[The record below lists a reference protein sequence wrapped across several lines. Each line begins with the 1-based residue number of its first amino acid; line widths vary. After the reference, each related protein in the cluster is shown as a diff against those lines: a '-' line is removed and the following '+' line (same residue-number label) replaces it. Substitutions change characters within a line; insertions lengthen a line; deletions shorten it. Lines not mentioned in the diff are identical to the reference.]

1 MSAEIMSLFGPL
13 SNPHLNQRISAAC
26 SIVSSLA
33 PTQSNQ
39 KTQDDTQLVDDADF
53 QYTIKRLV
61 RGLASPTVGARLGFS
76 VALTEILSKSHHV
89 SAQSVYSLLIS
100 STENQGGM
108 KASEERDLLLGR
120 LFGIKAIVSSGLIF
134 RSSLDSDSQL
144 KIWNSLVDDLNSLT
158 RRRSWLAE
166 SAGWVLT
173 CGMLQNLLARSE
185 PISWKETALKTL
197 VEKIFIQNTSWNLE
211 KLAMAILLQRYDI
224 TIDWNSILRDI
235 LPVPLI
241 LSPENMSTLYGYL
254 ISSGHSLEP
263 SDSKSASTPATSHP
277 ASTNE
282 PSTHPHFIHTIITF
296 ASPSISNGFSVFEL
310 YVQLLENFYFT
321 PHESNPTR
329 KCQGFNL
336 LNDLLASAHITQ
348 ADKPSLLTS
357 ATTYTLMVQSA
368 AKDRLLHK
376 SARSVLTTLLDQAE
390 QSPSLALGFATHIRK
405 TLPNFDEQSNT
416 KTLETLLTLMKDEEV
431 QNWVHELINAL
442 EFGQPNWSDHVSQD
456 ASDDDGDSPS
466 DLIDDKFRQQTLSQ
480 LCTIIHN
487 RAIPKT
493 RICTRSIIYM
503 IISCGFYGQLTNL
516 WPSEPLK
523 ASKRPKTNPEPAKTD
538 PATPSP
544 NLAFFDLCRS
554 RFYSCMSDLSC
565 KAPETV
571 TKVIKPNGPR
581 QNKSSSI
588 SQPKDQSGSVEK
600 RWTSEALEIMLH
612 HESNGQRSL
621 IDEKKLH
628 DDKHHIELNRLRQ
641 TALKFRDKLNV
652 NLKKVGPSDKVE
664 SLALLI
670 ESILLMS
677 YDDHDDLLE
686 ALDLLLRLEP
696 HCQEF
701 LSKDLKKPNGLDSS
715 TMEVL
720 IETLLFFLSWPI
732 AFIRNVVEQVFSNFT
747 DCINVSSLQLLIDQ
761 MIPSNSALE
770 DDDDEEEVLSDDEP
784 EEKGSDDDTEES
796 SSGDDDDDSDS
807 ISGSSLGSIDEAF
820 RDEVATALA
829 NALAKDQEEEED
841 SDASS
846 EPVDDDEMLAL
857 DANLAALFQ
866 RRTGAAT
873 SKVQN
878 TQDLHLRLKLSELF
892 SRFVKSKPDPLLT
905 ARLITPMLNL
915 IRKPTSGEEELK
927 KKVFKILTEILRQP
941 ITKLDE
947 EQKKA
952 QLLSPEEWFKIF
964 KKTFMIAQSV
974 EASDLSKFCNQAILW
989 LINLGNLH
997 LFKFNLIETSHP
1009 SSIEFQKLY
1018 QSSLK
1023 EFCCKKN
1030 TKLQPKFFLGY
1041 FNKFSLIAWN
1051 LKQDLLESLVSI
1063 DTVNAYRRIQ
1073 ILNLLQSLMM
1083 AYAAESAPNCD
1094 SDLLNFM
1101 PSVRTRLLSVLKQ
1114 GISSS
1119 GVDGPNKSI
1128 EKNMNTAKIKEVLKV
1143 LTTLVKL
1150 TIKLSKGQE
1159 EVIKKVW
1166 PKVEIEE
1173 IFELIKFR
1181 NDLEDSKVLKKSFLK
1196 VLNCLSFEGDVDR
1209 TKIEEN
1215 PKKIKKSKKEKKTEV
1230 EGEVEMKEAEAE
1242 EREGE
1247 GNGLVKRKVEKVEDG
1262 NEDLEHEGKDRKSK
1276 KKKINKKSKQ

>member
-13 SNPHLNQRISAAC
+13 SNPQLNQRISAAC
-26 SIVSSLA
+26 SIVSSLT
-33 PTQSNQ
+33 PTTP
-39 KTQDDTQLVDDADF
+39 KTHDETQNIDDADF
-53 QYTIKRLV
+53 QYTIKRLI

-76 VALTEILSKSHHV
+76 VALTEILSKSHHL
-89 SAQSVYSLLIS
+89 SAQPVYSLLIS

-134 RSSLDSDSQL
+134 RSSSDVDSQL
-144 KIWNSLVDDLNSLT
+144 KIWNSLVDDLDSLT
-158 RRRSWLAE
+158 RKRSWLSE

-173 CGMLQNLLARSE
+173 CGMLQNLLAHSE

-197 VEKIFIQNTSWNLE
+197 VQKIVLQNNSWNLE
-211 KLAMAILLQRYDI
+211 KLAMAILLQRYNV
-224 TIDWNSILRDI
+224 TIDWDSILRDI

-241 LSPENMSTLYGYL
+241 LSPENMPTLYALL

-263 SDSKSASTPATSHP
+263 SDLKSASTPAASHS

-282 PSTHPHFIHTIITF
+282 PSTHPHFIHSIIAF
-296 ASPSISNGFSVFEL
+296 ASPSISNGFSLFEL
-310 YVQLLENFYFT
+310 YAQLLENYYFT
-321 PHESNPTR
+321 PHESNATR

-336 LNDLLASAHITQ
+336 LNDLLASDDITQ
-348 ADKPSLLTS
+348 SDKPSLLTP
-357 ATTYTLMVQSA
+357 ATTYTLMVQLA

-376 SARSVLTTLLDQAE
+376 TARSVLNTLLDQAN
-390 QSPSLALGFATHIRK
+390 QSPSLALGFATQIRK
-405 TLPNFDEQSNT
+405 TLPNFDEQSST

-431 QNWVHELINAL
+431 ENWVHELITAL
-442 EFGQPNWSDHVSQD
+442 EFGQPNWSGHISQD
-456 ASDDDGDSPS
+456 ASDDDESPS

-493 RICTRSIIYM
+493 RICIRAILHM

-516 WPSEPLK
+516 WPSKTLK
-523 ASKRPKTNPEPAKTD
+523 SSKRAKTNPESANGIEST
-538 PATPSP
+538 TLSP
-544 NLAFFDLCRS
+544 HSAFFDLCRS

-565 KAPETV
+565 KAPEVV
-571 TKVIKPNGPR
+571 TKINKPNGSR

-588 SQPKDQSGSVEK
+588 SQSKDQSGSIEK

-612 HESNGQRSL
+612 YESNGQRSL

-628 DDKHHIELNRLRQ
+628 DDKHNVELNRLRQ
-641 TALKFRDKLNV
+641 TALKFRDKLNAS
-652 NLKKVGPSDKVE
+652 LKKVGASDKVE
-664 SLALLI
+664 SLAILI

-701 LSKDLKKPNGLDSS
+701 LSKDLKQSDGPNSS

-747 DCINVSSLQLLIDQ
+747 DWINVSSLQLLIDQ

-770 DDDDEEEVLSDDEP
+770 DEIDEEEVLSDGEAEERGSNDE
-784 EEKGSDDDTEES
+784 TEAS
-796 SSGDDDDDSDS
+796 SSGDDDNDDDSDS

-829 NALAKDQEEEED
+829 NALAKDQEEED

-866 RRTGAAT
+866 RRTGAT
-873 SKVQN
+873 TTKVQN
-878 TQDLHLRLKLSELF
+878 TQGLHLRLKLSELF

-915 IRKPTSGEEELK
+915 IRKPASGEEELK
-927 KKVFKILTEILRQP
+927 KKVFKILTDILRQP

-952 QLLSPEEWFKIF
+952 HLLTPEEWFKIF
-964 KKTFMIAQSV
+964 KKTFLIAQSV
-974 EASDLSKFCNQAILW
+974 EASDISKLCSQAILW

-997 LFKFNLIETSHP
+997 LAKFNLIETSHP
-1009 SSIEFQKLY
+1009 VSIQFKQLY
-1018 QSSLK
+1018 ETSLK
-1023 EFCCKKN
+1023 EFCLKKN
-1030 TKLQPKFFLGY
+1030 SKLQPKFFLGF
-1041 FNKFSLIAWN
+1041 FNKFSMIAWN
-1051 LKQDLLESLVSI
+1051 LKDTLLEFLISS

-1073 ILNLLQSLMM
+1073 IVNLLQSLMM
-1083 AYAAESAPNCD
+1083 AYAAESAPNCH
-1094 SDLLNFM
+1094 SDLLACM
-1101 PSVRTRLLSVLKQ
+1101 PSVRTHLLSVLKQ

-1119 GVDGPNKSI
+1119 GVDGTNKSM
-1128 EKNMNTAKIKEVLKV
+1128 EKNMNTAKIKELLKV

-1150 TIKLSKGQE
+1150 TIRLSKDQE
-1159 EVIKKVW
+1159 AIIKKIW
-1166 PKVEIEE
+1166 LKVEIEQ

-1196 VLNCLSFEGDVDR
+1196 ILNCLSFEGDEDNS
-1209 TKIEEN
+1209 KDIEN
-1215 PKKIKKSKKEKKTEV
+1215 PKKTKQQKKEKKKDVQEDV
-1230 EGEVEMKEAEAE
+1230 EIEEA
-1242 EREGE
+1242 GE
-1247 GNGLVKRKVEKVEDG
+1247 GNGLIKRKVEKVEDG
-1262 NEDLEHEGKDRKSK
+1262 DVENEGKNRKIK
-1276 KKKINKKSKQ
+1276 KKKINKKSNQ